1 MSHVAAYILR
11 FIHNTR
17 NKRQQLTGVISVIE
31 LKRAINVLAKLSQ
44 MESFT
49 NEYNL
54 FKTGKNV
61 KTNNRIASLDLFID
75 NEDVLRVGGRLKNSP
90 DFNYNKK
97 HPILLS
103 SQHHFTLLLF
113 RHIHNKS
120 MHCGPQSLLY
130 QLREDWWPLSGRN
143 IARKVTHQCVVCTR
157 VKGKTLSPL
166 MGNLPED
173 RITASFPFY
182 RSGVD
187 YAGPVFILNRKGRGA
202 RLIKSYICLFIC
214 FNTRAVHLELVS
226 DLSSDAYLLALKRFI
241 SRRGKPSKIYS
252 DNGRNFVGLNND
264 FAQFLS
270 KCKRDIIE
278 YATSQAIEFSFIPP
292 YSPHFGGLWEAGVK
306 SCKYHLRRVVGNAH
320 LTFEEYTTL
329 LSQIEAVLN
338 SRPLAPMS
346 SDPRDYLPL
355 SPGHFL
361 IGRPLTAPVCEDDML
376 DVPAHRLTRY
386 KRVEQLRQQFW
397 LRWAK
402 EYISELQ
409 TRTKWKVNTTDLKP
423 DTLVIIKDINL
434 PPLKWQL
441 GRILKTIP
449 GKDGISRVADI
460 QTSSGIM
467 RRAYAKI
474 CPLVEVE

>member
-1 MSHVAAYILR
+1 ML
-11 FIHNTR
+11 
-17 NKRQQLTGVISVIE
+17 L
-31 LKRAINVLAKLSQ
+31 
-44 MESFT
+44 T